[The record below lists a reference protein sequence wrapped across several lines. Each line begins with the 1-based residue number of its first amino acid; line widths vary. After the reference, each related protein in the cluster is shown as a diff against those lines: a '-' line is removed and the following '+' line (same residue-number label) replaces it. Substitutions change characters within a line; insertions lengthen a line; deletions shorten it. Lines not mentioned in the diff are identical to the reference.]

1 MSYKVVEQNK
11 AFNVMEERKVDKTAA
26 EQVLI
31 KTFSTRQEA
40 KLFMRKLNGGMG
52 FNGWTPS
59 FFLIPVKVK

>member
-11 AFNVMEERKVDKTAA
+11 VFHVVEDRKIDKLT
-26 EQVLI
+26 EQVTI
-31 KTFSTRQEA
+31 RSFQTRQDA

>member
-11 AFNVMEERKVDKTAA
+11 VFNVMEERKIEKTAV
-26 EQVLI
+26 EQVII
-31 KTFSTRQEA
+31 KSFSTRQEA

-59 FFLIPVKVK
+59 FFLIPMKVK